1 MIFIVIRVFHS
12 LYLDEDS
19 VGNQSREFPSMLR
32 YNPPSLDHLT
42 HRTKFSRK
50 EIQSIY
56 QGFKQECPSGLIDEE
71 NFRQIYQQFFPFAD
85 VSSYA
90 RLIFSTLDLRASG
103 WVTFEDFLVC
113 LSTLCRGTVED
124 RLKWIFN
131 LYDTNKCGKVTREV
145 SE

>member
-1 MIFIVIRVFHS
+1 
-12 LYLDEDS
+12 
-19 VGNQSREFPSMLR
+19 MLR
-32 YNPPSLDHLT
+32 YKTPSLDHLT
-42 HRTKFSRK
+42 NRTKFSRK

-56 QGFKQECPSGLIDEE
+56 QGFKQECPSGIIDEE
-71 NFRQIYQQFFPFAD
+71 NFQQIYQQFFPSAD

-90 RLIFSTLDLRASG
+90 HLIFSTLDLRASG

-131 LYDTNKCGKVTREV
+131 LYDTNKCGKVTRKV
-145 SE
+145 SEIR